1 MFQNLLDRL
10 RTIGGGRGQRSMT
23 DGGTVVSPP
32 GGTAQESSEANTA
45 ARTDGMTDAE
55 TSRSPSLGMDTQ
67 TFADAIGVPAFML
80 GPDGRIRLWNRSIA
94 ELTGRSAEEAV
105 GHDHAS
111 EMFYPDGRRAKTLA
125 DKVLEAP
132 DHADEAFGLSLADE
146 NVLLYED
153 SSTMVDRHGEKKHI
167 DFTAQPIFEDGSLIG
182 VVEVVRDR
190 TDHVRRNEAI
200 RTLVEEIQ
208 TTLAAVTSGQLDSR
222 ASRPKHQALLDDE
235 LLTVIDQLNHTVS
248 QLQELTGGVERRAEA
263 LDEHIETATEAA
275 SRIAENVDEQNEL
288 LAEGVGE
295 MQTFSASMEEVAAT
309 AEQVDGAAEQARN
322 AAEQGLEA
330 SEDAE
335 EATDEVVDIGDELV
349 ERVTTLG
356 EQMDDIEDV
365 VEVIS
370 DVAEQTNLL
379 ALNANIEA
387 ARAGEDGDGFAVVA
401 EEVKTLADETR
412 THTEEITASIENL
425 QEHSD
430 ETVAAATQSHERI
443 SHAGDQIEGVLD
455 AFGDI
460 AESIDEAADGIA
472 EVSRATDDQAAT
484 VEELTT
490 TLETVRDRAE
500 GTEAATAEIVTATEH
515 QRDAIEELTTRVT
528 KLRGET
534 DDRQAG

>member
-1 MFQNLLDRL
+1 M
-10 RTIGGGRGQRSMT
+10 
-23 DGGTVVSPP
+23 DG
-32 GGTAQESSEANTA
+32 EA
-45 ARTDGMTDAE
+45 
-55 TSRSPSLGMDTQ
+55 
-67 TFADAIGVPAFML
+67 FADAIGLPAFVL
-80 GPDGRIRLWNRSIA
+80 GPDGRIQLWNRAIE
-94 ELTGRSAEEAV
+94 ELTGRSTAEAV

-125 DKVLEAP
+125 DKVLDVP
-132 DHADEAFGLSLADE
+132 DNADEKFGLSLADE
-146 NVLLYED
+146 DALLYED

-167 DFTAQPIFEDGSLIG
+167 DFTAQPVFENGSLVG
-182 VVEVVRDR
+182 VVEIVRDR

-200 RTLVEEIQ
+200 RTLVEAIQ
-208 TTLAAVTSGQLDSR
+208 TTLSAVISGQLDAR
-222 ASRPKHQALLDDE
+222 AARPEHDE
-235 LLTVIDQLNHTVS
+235 LLDNELVTVIDQLNHTVS
-248 QLQELTGGVERRAEA
+248 QLQELTGGVERRAA
-263 LDEHIETATEAA
+263 MLDDHIETATEAA
-275 SRIAENVDEQNEL
+275 NRIAKNVDEQNEL
-288 LAEGVGE
+288 LAESVGE

-330 SEDAE
+330 SEDAQ
-335 EATDEVVDIGDELV
+335 EATDSVVAIGDELV
-349 ERVTTLG
+349 ERVTALG
-356 EQMDDIEDV
+356 EQMDDIEEV

-412 THTEEITASIENL
+412 THTEEITDSIEDL

-443 SHAGDQIEGVLD
+443 GHAGDQIEGVLD
-455 AFGDI
+455 AFSDI

-490 TLETVRDRAE
+490 TLETVRNRAE
-500 GTEAATAEIVTATEH
+500 GTEAATAEIVTATDH
-515 QRDAIEELTTRVT
+515 QRDAIGELTTRVR

-534 DDRQAG
+534 DDR